1 MYSHTPLTSKC
12 RFQRLQIIQ
21 SDSPAFRMST
31 FKKHDMSLSRSIGAF
46 RVSTAIRIAASAA
59 TAVGPVFDLREFD
72 FVSDELRRHTLPVN
86 LIGQSACHS
95 AVVPATARAL
105 LTSRIFLWRSHL
117 GRRTDAS
124 VDVRLSALRSSSSAL
139 LRSALLGVAHT
150 VWPFR
155 IRSAL
160 QLAQSRFMTVVPFAP
175 SFSRHRFFWD
185 PAIRAVHAL
194 RP

>member
-1 MYSHTPLTSKC
+1 
-12 RFQRLQIIQ
+12 
-21 SDSPAFRMST
+21 MST

-105 LTSRIFLWRSHL
+105 LTSRIFHCCHL
-117 GRRTDAS
+117 ILMPTDIS
-124 VDVRLSALRSSSSAL
+124 ID
-139 LRSALLGVAHT
+139 
-150 VWPFR
+150 
-155 IRSAL
+155 
-160 QLAQSRFMTVVPFAP
+160 SR
-175 SFSRHRFFWD
+175 
-185 PAIRAVHAL
+185 L